1 MAGYKVGVENRPD
14 DQEAQ
19 EISGCE
25 NILPY
30 LDYEDDCISDFLFQ
44 NSKTLFH
51 IYPNINLSLNKHF
64 SSQD

>member
-30 LDYEDDCISDFLFQ
+30 LDYEDECISDFLFQ

-51 IYPNINLSLNKHF
+51 NIS
-64 SSQD
+64 